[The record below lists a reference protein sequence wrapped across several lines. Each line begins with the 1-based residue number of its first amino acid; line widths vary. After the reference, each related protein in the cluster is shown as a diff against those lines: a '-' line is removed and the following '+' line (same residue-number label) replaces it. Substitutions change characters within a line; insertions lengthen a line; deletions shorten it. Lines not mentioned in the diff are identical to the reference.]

1 MPPKVLVRFLC
12 PTSDH
17 HCSHLAPYYQ
27 SYHKGTQNDFLRNQT
42 TVDLAFQQ
50 KLPLWMQHNNVPA
63 VGIAVIEN
71 GAVKDLQV
79 FGELRKGIPAPL
91 NTIFEMASLTKPVVA
106 TLTLMLVDEGLWDLD
121 EPLSK
126 YWIDPDLIDDPRHQQ
141 LTTRIVLSHQ
151 TGFLNWR
158 RYNPTNKLTFEFDP
172 GTKYQYSGEGFEYL
186 RHALE
191 LRFEKPLEQIAQS
204 VLLTPLGM
212 QDTHFF
218 WDAMLQDSLFATPHD
233 EQGEPVE
240 EERSFYQRTSEAR
253 GSDWLLTTVADYG
266 TFGIYALEKAREV
279 RGVFAEMGRP
289 QVPVSEVNHLSF
301 GLGWLLITALHTGEY
316 VMMHDG
322 SNPGL
327 KTLVLLLPK
336 TNRGVVIFTNG
347 DNGTRLYKPIIRG
360 ALDVGDEVAE
370 RLNWE

>member
-1 MPPKVLVRFLC
+1 
-12 PTSDH
+12 
-17 HCSHLAPYYQ
+17 
-27 SYHKGTQNDFLRNQT
+27 
-42 TVDLAFQQ
+42 
-50 KLPLWMQHNNVPA
+50 MQHNNVPA

-186 RHALE
+186 KHALE

-218 WDAMLQDSLFATPHD
+218 WDATLPDALFATPHD
-233 EQGEPVE
+233 EQGKPVE
-240 EERSFYQRTSEAR
+240 EGRSFYQRTSEAR
-253 GSDWLLTTVADYG
+253 GSDWLLTTVEI
-266 TFGIYALEKAREV
+266 T
-279 RGVFAEMGRP
+279 GRLGFTQLKKP
-289 QVPVSEVNHLSF
+289 ANPEGSLPKWSEHR
-301 GLGWLLITALHTGEY
+301 WLFRKLITHHS
-316 VMMHDG
+316 V
-322 SNPGL
+322 
-327 KTLVLLLPK
+327 
-336 TNRGVVIFTNG
+336 
-347 DNGTRLYKPIIRG
+347 
-360 ALDVGDEVAE
+360 
-370 RLNWE
+370 

>member
-1 MPPKVLVRFLC
+1 MILSK
-12 PTSDH
+12 
-17 HCSHLAPYYQ
+17 
-27 SYHKGTQNDFLRNQT
+27 NQT
-42 TVDLAFQQ
+42 AVNLAFQK
-50 KLPLWMQHNNVPA
+50 KLPLWMQHNNVPT

-106 TLTLMLVDEGLWDLD
+106 MLTLMLVDDGRWNLD

-151 TGFLNWR
+151 TGFPNWR

-172 GTKYQYSGEGFEYL
+172 GTKHQYSGEGFEYL
-186 RHALE
+186 KHALE
-191 LRFEKPLEQIAQS
+191 HRFEKPLEQIAQS

-212 QDTHFF
+212 QDTRFF
-218 WDAMLQDSLFATPHD
+218 WDATLKDSLFATPHD
-233 EQGEPVE
+233 EHGKPVE
-240 EERSFYQRTSEAR
+240 DGRSCYQRTSEAR
-253 GSDWLLTTVADYG
+253 GSDWLLSTVADYG
-266 TFGIYALEKAREV
+266 KFGIHVLEKARES
-279 RGVFAEMGRP
+279 RGVFAEMVRT
-289 QVPVSEVNHLSF
+289 QVAVREADHLSF
-301 GLGWLLITALHTGEY
+301 GLGWLLITPLQTGEY

-347 DNGTRLYKPIIRG
+347 DNGNRLYKPVIRE